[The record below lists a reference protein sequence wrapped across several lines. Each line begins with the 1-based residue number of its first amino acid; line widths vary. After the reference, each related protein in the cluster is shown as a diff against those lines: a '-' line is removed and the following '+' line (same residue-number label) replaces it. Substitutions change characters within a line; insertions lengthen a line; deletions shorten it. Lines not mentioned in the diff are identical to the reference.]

1 MAENGAGA
9 NVSLSEYITQVSNEL
24 TERVDH
30 QRRVFM
36 KLIEERER
44 AGRPLEYCVLVDC
57 GPRKKYRAA
66 VQETVRVLE
75 DTRRSFKSKQ
85 LEELRKR
92 LESLLAAEQG
102 GEL

>member
-1 MAENGAGA
+1 MAGNGAGI
-9 NVSLSEYITQVSNEL
+9 NVSLPEYITQVTNEL
-24 TERVDH
+24 TERVEH

-36 KLIEERER
+36 KLVEERER

-66 VQETVRVLE
+66 VQETIHVLKE
-75 DTRRSFKSKQ
+75 TRSAFKSKQ

-92 LESLLAAEQG
+92 LETLLAAEQG

>member
-1 MAENGAGA
+1 MSGNGSEM
-9 NVSLSEYITQVSNEL
+9 NVSLSDYITQVTNEL
-24 TERVDH
+24 TERVEH

-36 KLIEERER
+36 RLVEEREHS
-44 AGRPLEYCVLVDC
+44 GRPLEYCVLVDC

-66 VQETVRVLE
+66 VQDAVRVLGE
-75 DTRRSFKSKQ
+75 TRSAFKSKQ
-85 LEELRKR
+85 LEDLRKR